1 MIKLSSIAGCK
12 INSIF
17 TVVCY
22 NEATV
27 FSSSIQK
34 ENTLSIT
41 KTKNG
46 TYRLR
51 VYIPEEVK
59 SSLGIDK
66 KVIEKRFKTRSEAK
80 KYGLELQNKID
91 KIISGESALL
101 ENNGSI
107 LFSDFYQN
115 VWWESYKAGQTTSTT
130 KPPTQVTIDNTETV
144 FRKHILPLL
153 GNYSIDFLNQN
164 KQVVLNLLTQKA
176 EEYANFK
183 VIRSYV
189 NSIFDWAE
197 ELEYIETNRLSK
209 TISRIKATKK
219 IKLQES
225 KKDEDLYLSQ
235 EKLQAWFTAFEKD
248 LEAEKILFKD
258 YVLFYTTFFLGD
270 RKSES
275 YALQWKHIDFKNQ
288 QIKLVQALDR
298 YKNRKSTKGNK
309 KTIFSIPQELTD
321 LLNSWKKQQK
331 SELASFNIMQTPE
344 QYVFTYIDT
353 KGNVN
358 SCLHADYLNNKMKSV
373 KRRHPDL
380 AHATPHKLRHTGA
393 TLAKQAGTPMEDIS
407 EALTHSDTITTKT
420 YVNTSNVIPMAVG
433 EIAFRNLKK

>member
-1 MIKLSSIAGCK
+1 M
-12 INSIF
+12 
-17 TVVCY
+17 
-22 NEATV
+22 
-27 FSSSIQK
+27 
-34 ENTLSIT
+34 SIT
-41 KTKNG
+41 ETKNG

-59 SSLGIDK
+59 SSLGVDK
-66 KVIEKRFKTRSEAK
+66 KVIEKRFKTRIEAK
-80 KYGLELQNKID
+80 KYELELKNKID
-91 KIISGESALL
+91 KIHSGDSVSL
-101 ENNGSI
+101 ENSGSI

-115 VWWESYKAGQTTSTT
+115 VWWESYKAGQTTSTLN
-130 KPPTQVTIDNTETV
+130 PPSQATIDGTEVV
-144 FRKHILPLL
+144 FRKHILPML

-164 KQVVLNLLTQKA
+164 KQVILNLLTQKA

-189 NSIFDWAE
+189 NSIFNWAE
-197 ELEYIETNRLSK
+197 ELEYIETNRISK
-209 TISRIKATKK
+209 TIRRIKATKK
-219 IKLQES
+219 IKLQEA
-225 KKDEDLYLSQ
+225 KNDEDLYLSQ
-235 EKLQAWFTAFEKD
+235 EELQAWFTAFEKD
-248 LEAEKILFKD
+248 LETEKILFKD

-275 YALQWKHIDFKNQ
+275 YALQWKHINTKEQ
-288 QIKLVQALDR
+288 EIQLVQTLDK
-298 YKNRKSTKGNK
+298 YKNPKSTKGNK
-309 KTIFSIPQELTD
+309 KTTFRIPSELTN
-321 LLNSWKKQQK
+321 LLQEWKKQQK
-331 SELASFNIMQTPE
+331 IELAKFNIIQTPE

-373 KRRHPDL
+373 KRRHPEL

>member
-1 MIKLSSIAGCK
+1 M
-12 INSIF
+12 
-17 TVVCY
+17 
-22 NEATV
+22 V

-34 ENTLSIT
+34 ENTMSIT

-59 SSLGIDK
+59 SSLGVDK

-80 KYGLELQNKID
+80 RYERELQNKID
-91 KIISGESALL
+91 KILSGESASL
-101 ENNGSI
+101 ENSGSI

-115 VWWESYKAGQTTSTT
+115 VWWESYKAGQTTSAA
-130 KPPTQVTIDNTETV
+130 KPPSQATIVGTEIA

-225 KKDEDLYLSQ
+225 KKDEDLHLSQ
-235 EKLQAWFTAFEKD
+235 EELQAWFTAFEKD
-248 LEAEKILFKD
+248 LETEKILFKD

-275 YALQWKHIDFKNQ
+275 YALQWKHINTKEQ
-288 QIKLVQALDR
+288 EIQLVQALDK
-298 YKNRKSTKGNK
+298 YKNPKSTKGNK
-309 KTIFSIPQELTD
+309 KTTFRIPNELTD
-321 LLNSWKKQQK
+321 LLQEWKKQQK
-331 SELASFNIMQTPE
+331 IELAKFNIIQTPD

-373 KRRHPDL
+373 KRRHPEL

-393 TLAKQAGTPMEDIS
+393 TLAKQAGVSLEAIS

>member
-1 MIKLSSIAGCK
+1 M
-12 INSIF
+12 
-17 TVVCY
+17 
-22 NEATV
+22 V

-34 ENTLSIT
+34 ENTMSIK

-51 VYIPEEVK
+51 VYIREEVK

-66 KVIEKRFKTRSEAK
+66 KVIEKRFKSRNEAK
-80 KYGLELQNKID
+80 RYERELQNKID
-91 KIISGESALL
+91 KILSGGSASL
-101 ENNGSI
+101 ENSGSI
-107 LFSDFYQN
+107 LFSDFYKN
-115 VWWESYKAGQTTSTT
+115 VWWESYKAGQTTSTA
-130 KPPTQVTIDNTETV
+130 KPPSQVTIDGTEIA

-235 EKLQAWFTAFEKD
+235 EELQAWFTAFEKD

-275 YALQWKHIDFKNQ
+275 YALQWKHINTREQ
-288 QIKLVQALDR
+288 EIQLVQALDR
-298 YKNRKSTKGNK
+298 YKNTKSTKGNK
-309 KTIFSIPQELTD
+309 KTTFRIPSELTN
-321 LLNSWKKQQK
+321 LLQEWKKQQK
-331 SELASFNIMQTPE
+331 IELAKFNIIQTPD

-373 KRRHPDL
+373 KRRHPEL

-393 TLAKQAGTPMEDIS
+393 TLAKQAGTSMEAIS
-407 EALTHSDTITTKT
+407 EALTHSDTFTTKT

>member
-1 MIKLSSIAGCK
+1 MVI
-12 INSIF
+12 
-17 TVVCY
+17 CY
-22 NEATV
+22 NVTMV

-34 ENTLSIT
+34 ENTMSIT

-51 VYIPEEVK
+51 VYIREEVK

-66 KVIEKRFKTRSEAK
+66 KVIEKRFKSRDEAK
-80 KYGLELQNKID
+80 RYERELQNKID
-91 KIISGESALL
+91 KILSGGSASL
-101 ENNGSI
+101 ENSGSI
-107 LFSDFYQN
+107 LFSDFYKN
-115 VWWESYKAGQTTSTT
+115 VWWESYKAGQTTSTA
-130 KPPTQVTIDNTETV
+130 KPPSQATIVGTEIA

-235 EKLQAWFTAFEKD
+235 EELQAWFTAFEKD
-248 LEAEKILFKD
+248 LETEKILFKD

-275 YALQWKHIDFKNQ
+275 YALQWKHINTKEQ
-288 QIKLVQALDR
+288 EIQLVQALDK
-298 YKNRKSTKGNK
+298 YKNPKSTKGNK
-309 KTIFSIPQELTD
+309 KTTFRIPNELTD
-321 LLNSWKKQQK
+321 LLQEWKKQQK
-331 SELASFNIMQTPE
+331 IELAKFNIIQTPD

-373 KRRHPDL
+373 KRRHPEL

-393 TLAKQAGTPMEDIS
+393 TLAKQAGTSMEAIS

>member
-1 MIKLSSIAGCK
+1 M
-12 INSIF
+12 
-17 TVVCY
+17 
-22 NEATV
+22 
-27 FSSSIQK
+27 
-34 ENTLSIT
+34 SIT

-66 KVIEKRFKTRSEAK
+66 KVIEKRFKSRSEAK
-80 KYGLELQNKID
+80 RYELELQKKID
-91 KIISGESALL
+91 KILSGGSASL
-101 ENNGSI
+101 ENSGSI

-115 VWWESYKAGQTTSTT
+115 IWWESYKAGQTTSTA
-130 KPPTQVTIDNTETV
+130 KPPSQATIVGTEIA

-176 EEYANFK
+176 DQYANFK

-235 EKLQAWFTAFEKD
+235 EELQAWFTAFEKD
-248 LEAEKILFKD
+248 LETEKILFKD

-275 YALQWKHIDFKNQ
+275 YALQWKHINTSEQ
-288 QIKLVQALDR
+288 EIQLVQALDK
-298 YKNRKSTKGNK
+298 YKNPKSTKGNK
-309 KTIFSIPQELTD
+309 KTTFRIPSELTD
-321 LLNSWKKQQK
+321 LLQEWKKQQK
-331 SELASFNIMQTPE
+331 IELAKFNIIQTPE

-373 KRRHPDL
+373 KRRHPEL

-393 TLAKQAGTPMEDIS
+393 TLAKQAGTSMEAIS

>member
-1 MIKLSSIAGCK
+1 M
-12 INSIF
+12 
-17 TVVCY
+17 
-22 NEATV
+22 V

-34 ENTLSIT
+34 ENTMSIQ

-59 SSLGIDK
+59 PSLGIDK
-66 KVIEKRFKTRSEAK
+66 KVIEKRFKTRIEAK
-80 KYGLELQNKID
+80 KYELELQNKID
-91 KIISGESALL
+91 KIHSGDSVSL
-101 ENNGSI
+101 ENSGSI

-115 VWWESYKAGQTTSTT
+115 VWWESYKAGQTTSTA
-130 KPPTQVTIDNTETV
+130 KPPSQATIDGTEIA

-235 EKLQAWFTAFEKD
+235 EELQAWFTAFEKD
-248 LEAEKILFKD
+248 LETEKILFKD

-275 YALQWKHIDFKNQ
+275 YALQWKHINTKEQ
-288 QIKLVQALDR
+288 EIQLVQALDK
-298 YKNRKSTKGNK
+298 YKNPKSTKGNK
-309 KTIFSIPQELTD
+309 KTTFRIPNELTD
-321 LLNSWKKQQK
+321 LLQEWKKQQK
-331 SELASFNIMQTPE
+331 IELAKFNIIQTPE

-373 KRRHPDL
+373 KRRHPEL

-393 TLAKQAGTPMEDIS
+393 TLAKKAGTSMEAIS

>member
-1 MIKLSSIAGCK
+1 MSI
-12 INSIF
+12 S
-17 TVVCY
+17 
-22 NEATV
+22 
-27 FSSSIQK
+27 
-34 ENTLSIT
+34 

-51 VYIPEEVK
+51 IYIPEEVK

-66 KVIEKRFKTRSEAK
+66 KVIEKRFKTRSDAK
-80 KYGLELQNKID
+80 RYELELQNKID
-91 KIISGESALL
+91 KILSGGSASL
-101 ENNGSI
+101 ENSGSI

-115 VWWESYKAGQTTSTT
+115 VWWESYKAGQTTSAA
-130 KPPTQVTIDNTETV
+130 KPPSQATIVGTEIA

-183 VIRSYV
+183 VIRNYV

-235 EKLQAWFTAFEKD
+235 DELQAWFTAFEKD
-248 LEAEKILFKD
+248 LETEKILFKD

-275 YALQWKHIDFKNQ
+275 YALQWKHINTQ
-288 QIKLVQALDR
+288 EQEIQLVQALDK
-298 YKNRKSTKGNK
+298 YKNPKSTKGNK
-309 KTIFSIPQELTD
+309 KTTFRIPNELTD
-321 LLNSWKKQQK
+321 LLQEWKKQQK
-331 SELASFNIMQTPE
+331 IELAKFNIIQTPD

-373 KRRHPDL
+373 KRRHPEL

>member
-1 MIKLSSIAGCK
+1 M
-12 INSIF
+12 
-17 TVVCY
+17 
-22 NEATV
+22 
-27 FSSSIQK
+27 
-34 ENTLSIT
+34 SIT

-51 VYIPEEVK
+51 IYIPEEVK
-59 SSLGIDK
+59 SSLGVDK
-66 KVIEKRFKTRSEAK
+66 KVIEKRYKTRSEAK
-80 KYGLELQNKID
+80 KYELELQNKID
-91 KIISGESALL
+91 KILSGGSASL
-101 ENNGSI
+101 ENSGSI
-107 LFSDFYQN
+107 LFSDFYRN
-115 VWWESYKAGQTTSTT
+115 VWWESYKAGQTTSTS
-130 KPPTQVTIDNTETV
+130 KPPSQATIVGTEIA

-183 VIRSYV
+183 VIRNYV

-219 IKLQES
+219 IELQES

-235 EKLQAWFTAFEKD
+235 EELQAWFTAFEKD
-248 LEAEKILFKD
+248 LETEKILFKD
-258 YVLFYTTFFLGD
+258 YVLFFTTFFLGD

-275 YALQWKHIDFKNQ
+275 YALQWKHINTREQ
-288 QIKLVQALDR
+288 EIQLVQALDR
-298 YKNRKSTKGNK
+298 YKNPKSTKGNK
-309 KTIFSIPQELTD
+309 KTTFRIPNELTD
-321 LLNSWKKQQK
+321 LLQEWKKQQK
-331 SELASFNIMQTPE
+331 IELAKFNIIQTPE

-358 SCLHADYLNNKMKSV
+358 SPLHSDYLNNKMKSV
-373 KRRHPDL
+373 KRRHPEL

-393 TLAKQAGTPMEDIS
+393 TLAKQAGTSMEAIS

-433 EIAFRNLKK
+433 EIAYRSLNK

>member
-1 MIKLSSIAGCK
+1 M
-12 INSIF
+12 
-17 TVVCY
+17 
-22 NEATV
+22 
-27 FSSSIQK
+27 
-34 ENTLSIT
+34 SIT

-51 VYIPEEVK
+51 IYIPEEVK
-59 SSLGIDK
+59 SSLGVDK

-80 KYGLELQNKID
+80 KYELELQNKID
-91 KIISGESALL
+91 KLISGGSASL

-115 VWWESYKAGQTTSTT
+115 VWWESYKAGQTTSTA
-130 KPPTQVTIDNTETV
+130 KPPSQATIVGTEIA
-144 FRKHILPLL
+144 FRKHILPML
-153 GNYSIDFLNQN
+153 GNYSIEFLNQN

-235 EKLQAWFTAFEKD
+235 EELQAWFTAFEKD
-248 LEAEKILFKD
+248 LDTGKILFKD

-275 YALQWKHIDFKNQ
+275 YALQWKHINTSDQ
-288 QIKLVQALDR
+288 EIQLVQALDK
-298 YKNRKSTKGNK
+298 YKNPKSTKGNK
-309 KTIFSIPQELTD
+309 KTTFRIPNELTN
-321 LLNSWKKQQK
+321 LLQEWKKQQK
-331 SELASFNIMQTPE
+331 IELTKFNIIQTPD
-344 QYVFTYIDT
+344 QYVFTYVDM

-358 SCLHADYLNNKMKSV
+358 SPLHADYLNNKMKSV
-373 KRRHPDL
+373 KRRHKEL
-380 AHATPHKLRHTGA
+380 THATPHKLRHTGA
-393 TLAKQAGTPMEDIS
+393 TLAKQAGTSLEAIS
-407 EALTHSDTITTKT
+407 EALTHSDTFTTKT
-420 YVNTSNVIPMAVG
+420 YVNTSNVVPMAVG
-433 EIAFRNLKK
+433 EIAYRNLKK

>member
-1 MIKLSSIAGCK
+1 M
-12 INSIF
+12 
-17 TVVCY
+17 
-22 NEATV
+22 
-27 FSSSIQK
+27 
-34 ENTLSIT
+34 SIT

-51 VYIPEEVK
+51 IYVPEEVK

-66 KVIEKRFKTRSEAK
+66 KVIEKRFKLRSEAK
-80 KYGLELQNKID
+80 KYELELQNRID
-91 KIISGESALL
+91 KILSGDSTSL
-101 ENNGSI
+101 ETNGST
-107 LFSDFYQN
+107 LFSDFYHN
-115 VWWESYKAGQTTSTT
+115 IWWESYKAGQTTSTT
-130 KPPTQVTIDNTETV
+130 KPPSQATIDGTEIV

-219 IKLQES
+219 IKLQEA
-225 KKDEDLYLSQ
+225 KNDEDLYLSQ
-235 EKLQAWFTAFEKD
+235 SELQAWFTAFEED
-248 LEAEKILFKD
+248 LENDKLLFKD

-275 YALQWKHIDFKNQ
+275 YALQWKHINLKKQ
-288 QIKLVQALDR
+288 EIQLVRALDK
-298 YKNRKSTKGNK
+298 YKNPKSTKGNK
-309 KTIFSIPQELTD
+309 KTTFHIPIELAD
-321 LLNSWKKQQK
+321 LLRVWKKQQK
-331 SELASFNIMQTPE
+331 LELAKFNIIQSDE

-353 KGNVN
+353 KRNVN
-358 SCLHADYLNNKMKSV
+358 SPLHADYLNNKMKSV
-373 KRRHPDL
+373 ERRHKEL
-380 AHATPHKLRHTGA
+380 IHATPHKLRHTGA
-393 TLAKQAGTPMEDIS
+393 TLAKQSGTSLEAIS
-407 EALTHSDTITTKT
+407 EALTHSDTFTTKT
-420 YVNTSNVIPMAVG
+420 YVNTSNVVPMAVG
-433 EIAFRNLKK
+433 EIAYRNLKK

>member
-1 MIKLSSIAGCK
+1 MKSR
-12 INSIF
+12 
-17 TVVCY
+17 Y
-22 NEATV
+22 
-27 FSSSIQK
+27 FSSSITK
-34 ENTLSIT
+34 ENTMSIS

-51 VYIPEEVK
+51 IYIPEEVK
-59 SSLGIDK
+59 SSLGVDK
-66 KVIEKRFKTRSEAK
+66 KVIEKRFKTKSEAK
-80 KYGLELQNKID
+80 RYELELQNKID
-91 KIISGESALL
+91 KILSGGSASL
-101 ENNGSI
+101 ENSGSI

-115 VWWESYKAGQTTSTT
+115 VWWESYKAGQTTSTA
-130 KPPTQVTIDNTETV
+130 KPPSQATIVGTEIA

-153 GNYSIDFLNQN
+153 GNYSIEFLNQN

-235 EKLQAWFTAFEKD
+235 EELQAWFTAFEKD
-248 LEAEKILFKD
+248 LETKKILFKD

-275 YALQWKHIDFKNQ
+275 YALQWKHINTKEQ
-288 QIKLVQALDR
+288 EIQLVQALDK
-298 YKNRKSTKGNK
+298 YKNPKSTKGNK
-309 KTIFSIPQELTD
+309 KTTFRIPNELTD
-321 LLNSWKKQQK
+321 LLQEWKKQQK
-331 SELASFNIMQTPE
+331 IELAKFNIIQTPD

-373 KRRHPDL
+373 KRRHPEL

-393 TLAKQAGTPMEDIS
+393 TLAKQAGTSMEAIS
-407 EALTHSDTITTKT
+407 EALTHSDMITTKT

-433 EIAFRNLKK
+433 EIAYRSLNK

>member
-1 MIKLSSIAGCK
+1 M
-12 INSIF
+12 
-17 TVVCY
+17 
-22 NEATV
+22 V

-34 ENTLSIT
+34 ENTMSIT

-51 VYIPEEVK
+51 VYIREEVK

-66 KVIEKRFKTRSEAK
+66 KMIEKRFKSRDEAK
-80 KYGLELQNKID
+80 RYERELQNKID
-91 KIISGESALL
+91 KILSGGSASL
-101 ENNGSI
+101 ENSGSI

-115 VWWESYKAGQTTSTT
+115 VWWQSYKAGQTTSAA
-130 KPPTQVTIDNTETV
+130 KPPSQATIVGTEIA

-235 EKLQAWFTAFEKD
+235 EELQAWFTAFEKD
-248 LEAEKILFKD
+248 LETEKILFKD

>member
-1 MIKLSSIAGCK
+1 M
-12 INSIF
+12 
-17 TVVCY
+17 
-22 NEATV
+22 
-27 FSSSIQK
+27 
-34 ENTLSIT
+34 SIT

-51 VYIPEEVK
+51 IYIPEEVK

-80 KYGLELQNKID
+80 RYELELQNKID
-91 KIISGESALL
+91 KILSGGSASL
-101 ENNGSI
+101 ENSGSI

-115 VWWESYKAGQTTSTT
+115 IWWESYKAGQTTSTA
-130 KPPTQVTIDNTETV
+130 KPPSQATIVGTEIA

-209 TISRIKATKK
+209 TIRRIKATKK

-235 EKLQAWFTAFEKD
+235 EELQAWFTAFEKD
-248 LEAEKILFKD
+248 LETEKILFKD

-275 YALQWKHIDFKNQ
+275 YALQWKHINTSEQ
-288 QIKLVQALDR
+288 EIQLVQALDK
-298 YKNRKSTKGNK
+298 YKNPKSTKGNK
-309 KTIFSIPQELTD
+309 KTTFRIPSELTD
-321 LLNSWKKQQK
+321 LLQEWKKQQK
-331 SELASFNIMQTPE
+331 IELAKFNIIQTPE

-373 KRRHPDL
+373 KRRHPEL

-393 TLAKQAGTPMEDIS
+393 TLAKQAGTSMEAIS

>member
-1 MIKLSSIAGCK
+1 M
-12 INSIF
+12 
-17 TVVCY
+17 
-22 NEATV
+22 V

-34 ENTLSIT
+34 ENTMSIT
-41 KTKNG
+41 RTKNG

-59 SSLGIDK
+59 SSLGVDK
-66 KVIEKRFKTRSEAK
+66 KVIEKRFKTKIEAK
-80 KYGLELQNKID
+80 KYELELQNKID
-91 KIISGESALL
+91 KIHSGDSVSL
-101 ENNGSI
+101 ENSGSI

-115 VWWESYKAGQTTSTT
+115 VWWESYKAGQTTSTA
-130 KPPTQVTIDNTETV
+130 KPPSQATIVGTEIA

-235 EKLQAWFTAFEKD
+235 EELQAWFTAFEKD

-275 YALQWKHIDFKNQ
+275 YALQWKHINTREQ
-288 QIKLVQALDR
+288 EIQLVQALDR
-298 YKNRKSTKGNK
+298 YKNTKSTKGNK
-309 KTIFSIPQELTD
+309 KTTFRIPSELTN
-321 LLNSWKKQQK
+321 LLQEWKKQQK
-331 SELASFNIMQTPE
+331 IELAKFNIIQTPD

-373 KRRHPDL
+373 KRRHPEL

-393 TLAKQAGTPMEDIS
+393 TLAKQAGTSMEAIS

>member
-1 MIKLSSIAGCK
+1 M
-12 INSIF
+12 
-17 TVVCY
+17 
-22 NEATV
+22 
-27 FSSSIQK
+27 
-34 ENTLSIT
+34 SIT

-66 KVIEKRFKTRSEAK
+66 KVIEKRFKSRSEAK
-80 KYGLELQNKID
+80 RYELELQNKID
-91 KIISGESALL
+91 KILSGESASL
-101 ENNGSI
+101 ENSGSI

-115 VWWESYKAGQTTSTT
+115 VWWESYKAGQTTSTA
-130 KPPTQVTIDNTETV
+130 KPPSQATIVGTEIA

-225 KKDEDLYLSQ
+225 KKDEDLSLSQ
-235 EKLQAWFTAFEKD
+235 EELQAWFTAFEKD
-248 LEAEKILFKD
+248 LETEKILFKD

-275 YALQWKHIDFKNQ
+275 YALQWKHINTKEQ
-288 QIKLVQALDR
+288 EIQLVQTLDK
-298 YKNRKSTKGNK
+298 YKNPKSTKGNK
-309 KTIFSIPQELTD
+309 KTTFRIPSELTN
-321 LLNSWKKQQK
+321 LLQEWKKQQK
-331 SELASFNIMQTPE
+331 IELAKFNIIQTPE

-353 KGNVN
+353 KRNVN

-373 KRRHPDL
+373 KRRHPEL

-393 TLAKQAGTPMEDIS
+393 TLAKKAGTSMEAIS

>member
-1 MIKLSSIAGCK
+1 M
-12 INSIF
+12 
-17 TVVCY
+17 
-22 NEATV
+22 
-27 FSSSIQK
+27 
-34 ENTLSIT
+34 SIT

-51 VYIPEEVK
+51 IYVPEEVK

-66 KVIEKRFKTRSEAK
+66 KVIEKRFKLRSEAK
-80 KYGLELQNKID
+80 KYELELQNRID
-91 KIISGESALL
+91 KILSGDSTSL
-101 ENNGSI
+101 ETNGSI
-107 LFSDFYQN
+107 LFSDFYHN
-115 VWWESYKAGQTTSTT
+115 IWWESYKAGQTTSTT
-130 KPPTQVTIDNTETV
+130 KPPSQATIDGTEIV

-219 IKLQES
+219 IKLQEA
-225 KKDEDLYLSQ
+225 KNDEDLYLSQ
-235 EKLQAWFTAFEKD
+235 SELQAWFTAFEED
-248 LEAEKILFKD
+248 LEKDKLLFKD

-275 YALQWKHIDFKNQ
+275 YALQWKNIN
-288 QIKLVQALDR
+288 IKKQEIQLVKTLDK
-298 YKNRKSTKGNK
+298 YKNPKSTKGNK
-309 KTIFSIPQELTD
+309 KTTFHIPIELAD
-321 LLNSWKKQQK
+321 LLRAWKKQQK
-331 SELASFNIMQTPE
+331 LELAKFNIIQSDE

-358 SCLHADYLNNKMKSV
+358 SPLHADYLNNKMKSV
-373 KRRHPDL
+373 ERRHKEL
-380 AHATPHKLRHTGA
+380 IHATPHKLRHTGA
-393 TLAKQAGTPMEDIS
+393 TLAKQSGTSLEAIS
-407 EALTHSDTITTKT
+407 EALTHSDTLTTKT
-420 YVNTSNVIPMAVG
+420 YVNTSNIIPMAVG
-433 EIAFRNLKK
+433 EIAYRNLKSDGVNLV

>member
-1 MIKLSSIAGCK
+1 M
-12 INSIF
+12 
-17 TVVCY
+17 VVCY
-22 NEATV
+22 NVTMV

-34 ENTLSIT
+34 ENTMSIT

-51 VYIPEEVK
+51 IYIPEEVK
-59 SSLGIDK
+59 SSLGVGK

-80 KYGLELQNKID
+80 KYELELQNKID
-91 KIISGESALL
+91 KILSGESALL

-107 LFSDFYQN
+107 LFSDFYKN
-115 VWWESYKAGQTTSTT
+115 VWWEYYKAGQTTSTT
-130 KPPTQVTIDNTETV
+130 KPPSQATIVGTEIA

-235 EKLQAWFTAFEKD
+235 EELQAWFTAFEKD
-248 LEAEKILFKD
+248 LETEKILFKD

-275 YALQWKHIDFKNQ
+275 YALQWKHINTSEQ
-288 QIKLVQALDR
+288 EIQLVQALDR
-298 YKNRKSTKGNK
+298 YKKTKSTKGNK
-309 KTIFSIPQELTD
+309 KTTFRIPNELTD
-321 LLNSWKKQQK
+321 LLQAWKKQQK
-331 SELASFNIMQTPE
+331 FELAKFNIIQTPD

-373 KRRHPDL
+373 KRRHPEL
-380 AHATPHKLRHTGA
+380 THAAPHKLRHTGA
-393 TLAKQAGTPMEDIS
+393 TLAKQAGTSIEAIS

-433 EIAFRNLKK
+433 EIAYRSLNK

>member
-1 MIKLSSIAGCK
+1 M
-12 INSIF
+12 
-17 TVVCY
+17 
-22 NEATV
+22 V

-34 ENTLSIT
+34 ENTMSIK

-51 VYIPEEVK
+51 IYIREEVK

-66 KVIEKRFKTRSEAK
+66 KVIEKRFKSRDEAK
-80 KYGLELQNKID
+80 RYERELQNKID
-91 KIISGESALL
+91 KILSGGSASL
-101 ENNGSI
+101 ENSGSI

-115 VWWESYKAGQTTSTT
+115 VWWQSYKAGQTTSAA
-130 KPPTQVTIDNTETV
+130 KPPSQATIDGTEIA

-235 EKLQAWFTAFEKD
+235 EELQAWFTAFEKD
-248 LEAEKILFKD
+248 LETEKILFKD

-275 YALQWKHIDFKNQ
+275 YALQWKHINTREQ
-288 QIKLVQALDR
+288 EIQLVQALDR
-298 YKNRKSTKGNK
+298 YKNTKSTKGNK
-309 KTIFSIPQELTD
+309 KTTFRIPSELTN
-321 LLNSWKKQQK
+321 LLQEWKKQQK
-331 SELASFNIMQTPE
+331 IELAKFNIIQTPD

-373 KRRHPDL
+373 KRRHPKL

-393 TLAKQAGTPMEDIS
+393 TLAKQAGTSMEAIS